1 LATTTT
7 TATGAWKTLGTL
19 GLAVCIAAS
28 VNRSARAEV
37 GDDQPE
43 ATSGKSITV
52 TVYPLLVRAPIM
64 GASIDL
70 PSMPAIPSNPGAGG
84 GGGTVGEVSGSTD
97 VSLNSAWMAGAVI
110 QADRW
115 FAEMFGLY
123 AALSASR
130 STPRVTVDSNT
141 YFFNGRGGVRLVDGL
156 SATAGFR
163 RISVNLDAT
172 LTSPILGTP
181 LEGKAKPAVWD
192 PLIGV
197 DWHRHVSRRWEVD
210 ANFQGGGFGV
220 GTDVD
225 VSAEGYANWHVARH
239 VALRLGYMGVHY
251 KMTLAN
257 VSIASF
263 QRTLIS
269 RQTLH
274 GPEFGVGIPF

>member
-1 LATTTT
+1 MTTTT
-7 TATGAWKTLGTL
+7 VRRAGKTLRTVGLTL
-19 GLAVCIAAS
+19 GLAVS
-28 VNRSARAEV
+28 VNASARADA
-37 GDDQPE
+37 GGDQPGTTE
-43 ATSGKSITV
+43 GKPITV

-70 PSMPAIPSNPGAGG
+70 PSGPAVPSNPGAGG

-97 VSLNSAWMAGAVI
+97 LSLNAAWMAGAVV

-115 FAEMFGLY
+115 FAEVFGLY

-141 YFFNGRGGVRLVDGL
+141 YFFNGRAGVRLVGGL

-172 LTSPILGTP
+172 LTAPITGTP

-197 DWHRHVSRRWEVD
+197 DWRQHVNRRWEVD

-225 VSAEGYANWHVARH
+225 LSAEGYANWRVARH
-239 VALRLGYMGVHY
+239 LELRLGYMMVHY
-251 KMTLAN
+251 KLTVAN

-263 QRTLIS
+263 QRTLVS

-274 GPEFGVGIPF
+274 GPEFAIGIPF